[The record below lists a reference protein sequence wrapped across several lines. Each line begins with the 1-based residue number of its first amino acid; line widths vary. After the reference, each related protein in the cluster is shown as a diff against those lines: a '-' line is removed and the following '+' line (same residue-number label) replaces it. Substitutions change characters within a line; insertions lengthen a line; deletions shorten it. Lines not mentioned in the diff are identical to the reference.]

1 MKALAFP
8 VICSPAATQLDIN
21 EFQLLG
27 GVEIDGSVVIDILL
41 GADYYYEVV
50 TGEIIK
56 GDTDPTAVASKFG
69 WLLTGPVKLCGA
81 VPTNTAASLVINGNG
96 AT

>member
-1 MKALAFP
+1 M
-8 VICSPAATQLDIN
+8 
-21 EFQLLG
+21 
-27 GVEIDGSVVIDILL
+27 IDILL

-69 WLLTGPVKLCGA
+69 WLLTGPVNYAVLCL
-81 VPTNTAASLVINGNG
+81 PIQLLVWLLMVMEPRSCLGSVIML
-96 AT
+96 